1 LVAIFGNK
9 IFGFD
14 SDTLESVFG
23 RLLIERHA
31 TVSVAESCTGG
42 LLSSRITDVPGSS
55 AYFMGGAVVYTADA
69 KMFIAGVDPAL
80 IQQFG
85 EVSEQVAVDL
95 AKGVRRRFHTTY
107 GIGVTGIAGPGGG
120 TEAKPVGTVHIAVAN
135 DSRYDHRKL
144 FWPTTRSLF
153 KWFSTNSALDLVRLF
168 MLRS

>member
-1 LVAIFGNK
+1 
-9 IFGFD
+9 
-14 SDTLESVFG
+14 DTLESVFG

-42 LLSSRITDVPGSS
+42 LLASRITDVPGSS
-55 AYFMGGAVVYTADA
+55 AYFMGGAVCYTADA

-80 IQQFG
+80 IQQYG

-120 TEAKPVGTVHIAVAN
+120 SEAKPVAPCT
-135 DSRYDHRKL
+135 SPS
-144 FWPTTRSLF
+144 PTSITMNTAS
-153 KWFSTNSALDLVRLF
+153 SSG
-168 MLRS
+168 